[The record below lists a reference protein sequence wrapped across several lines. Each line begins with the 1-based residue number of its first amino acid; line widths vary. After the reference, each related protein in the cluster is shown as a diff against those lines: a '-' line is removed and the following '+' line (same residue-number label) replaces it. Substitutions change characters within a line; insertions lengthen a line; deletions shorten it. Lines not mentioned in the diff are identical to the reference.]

1 MDQAG
6 FSEYLVYACY
16 PALPAC
22 RRLTSVS
29 LYLAGVGP
37 GIALKEQRWMAK
49 DGLDRA
55 LLDCMVNA
63 VVEAL
68 ADGPLTRREIGSMV
82 VARVGQEARPWVETA
97 GAGSLLPEL
106 VHMHITTNRP
116 SKRIRPWLI
125 EYIVY

>member
-1 MDQAG
+1 MNTWCMHATLH
-6 FSEYLVYACY
+6 Y
-16 PALPAC
+16 LPAGD
-22 RRLTSVS
+22 LP

-55 LLDCMVNA
+55 LLDCMVDA